1 MAKDGTYTGGRRVR
15 SGEKPK
21 PLADK
26 LADGEDAM
34 IMELPVSP
42 LEGGDIGERTELF
55 GEDMPNPSEYLS
67 AQQRDGVPLG
77 ADEIYKETWKWLKE
91 RGCEKLIN
99 PRLIEGYSQAFARY
113 IQCENAV
120 SSYGLLGKHPT
131 TGGAIQSPFVQ
142 MSQSF
147 LKQANVLWYEIFDV
161 VKQNCTSPY
170 ESTPQEDMMERLL
183 RSRK

>member
-1 MAKDGTYTGGRRVR
+1 MAKDGTYRGGRRVR

-21 PLADK
+21 PLLDK
-26 LADGEDAM
+26 IADGEDAM
-34 IMELPVSP
+34 IMDPPVTDIK
-42 LEGGDIGERTELF
+42 GGDMGEAAELIGEE
-55 GEDMPNPSEYLS
+55 MPNPGEYLS
-67 AQQRDGVPLG
+67 AQQKDGIPLG
-77 ADEIYKETWKWLKE
+77 ADKIYEETWIWLRN
-91 RGCEKLIN
+91 RGCEKLVN
-99 PRLIEGYSQAFARY
+99 PRLIEGYAQAFARY

-120 SSYGLLGKHPT
+120 SSYGLLGRHPT

-183 RSRK
+183 RSKK